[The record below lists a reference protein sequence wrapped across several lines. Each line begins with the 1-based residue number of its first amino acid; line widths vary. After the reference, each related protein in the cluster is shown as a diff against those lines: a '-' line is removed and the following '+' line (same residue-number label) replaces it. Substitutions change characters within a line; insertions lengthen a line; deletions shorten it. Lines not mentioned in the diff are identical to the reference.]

1 MKLIRSFAR
10 DSRSNRAGRN
20 RAWLMVLVE
29 DGPDESEEFPGDS
42 DDGFLAVF
50 AFSHEGTEALVEP
63 GLCIPTQFLDTTR
76 GRFLTPVSS

>member
-1 MKLIRSFAR
+1 
-10 DSRSNRAGRN
+10 
-20 RAWLMVLVE
+20 MVLVE